1 MDNNTARVVVS
12 QLVKLKDIDRE
23 VIVNLLLQY
32 LGNGYELEKI
42 ITDLLAIDNKTTV
55 RGL

>member
-23 VIVNLLLQY
+23 VIVNLLLP
-32 LGNGYELEKI
+32 
-42 ITDLLAIDNKTTV
+42 ITPQ
-55 RGL
+55 